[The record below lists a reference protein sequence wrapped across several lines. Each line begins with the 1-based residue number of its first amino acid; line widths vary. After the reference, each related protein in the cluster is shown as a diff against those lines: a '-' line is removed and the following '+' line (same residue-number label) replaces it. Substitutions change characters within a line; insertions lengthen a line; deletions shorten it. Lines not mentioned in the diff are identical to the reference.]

1 MDAEISPSSEEIFT
15 SDSHAKDSL
24 KKMRTLCLAQKL
36 TDVTLVVSNIEITAH
51 RLVLASAS
59 DYFHAM
65 FTGELMEASM
75 SRVHLEGTHPIA
87 VKALVD
93 FCYSGE
99 ISLSED
105 NVETILSTANILQI
119 AEVVKACCTFLAC
132 RLHPSNC
139 IGFSIFSESQ
149 GCMDLHQIAH
159 TYVMDHFMEV
169 ILNQEYL
176 SLSVDDVKKLLS
188 SDMLNVPSEE
198 KAFESLMLWVNYD
211 LANRKDD
218 LPSLLE
224 MIRLPLLSP
233 QYLTDHIENNPLL
246 KENNHSRNLIMEA
259 MKYHLLPE
267 RRSLLHS
274 PRTRPR
280 KSTVGSLFMIG
291 GMDGGKGSWRIEKY
305 DLRSNTWSNYG
316 VMTSRRLQ
324 FGAAVIDDKLYVVGG
339 RDGLKTL
346 NIVECYDFK
355 TKTWT
360 AMPSMSTHRH
370 GLGVGVLGGPM
381 YAVGGHDGWTYLS
394 AVERWDSTTRLWS
407 YVAPLNTQR
416 STAGVAVLNDRLYAV
431 GGRDGSACLR
441 SVECFDP
448 HRNKWTYCA
457 PMSIRRGGAGVGVIN
472 NYLFALG
479 GHDAPI
485 LNPGV
490 SRFECVE
497 RYDPRTDTWTL
508 VAPMR
513 RGRDAIGVGI
523 LGDRLIAVG
532 GYDGQSYLKIVEAY
546 DPQNNEWE
554 EIKELEDGRAGMC
567 VVVVKGF

>member
-1 MDAEISPSSEEIFT
+1 MDVETSPSPEEIF
-15 SDSHAKDSL
+15 SSSSHAKDSL
-24 KKMRTLCLAQKL
+24 RKMKTLCLAQKL
-36 TDVTLVVSNIEITAH
+36 TDVTLVVSDIEITAH

-59 DYFHAM
+59 DYFNAM
-65 FTGELMEASM
+65 FTGELMESNLN
-75 SRVHLEGTHPIA
+75 RVHLEGTDPVA
-87 VKALVD
+87 LKALVD

-119 AEVVKACCTFLAC
+119 AEVVKACCLFLAS

-139 IGFSIFSESQ
+139 IGFSIFSECQ
-149 GCMDLHQIAH
+149 GCMDLHQVAH

-176 SLSVDDVKKLLS
+176 SLMVDDVKKLLS

-211 LANRKDD
+211 LPNRKND

-246 KENNHSRNLIMEA
+246 KENNHCRNLIMEA

-280 KSTVGSLFMIG
+280 KSTV
-291 GMDGGKGSWRIEKY
+291 
-305 DLRSNTWSNYG
+305 
-316 VMTSRRLQ
+316 
-324 FGAAVIDDKLYVVGG
+324 DDKLYVVGG

-497 RYDPRTDTWTL
+497 RTDTWTL
-508 VAPMR
+508 VTPMR

-554 EIKELEDGRAGMC
+554 EVGSHI
-567 VVVVKGF
+567 